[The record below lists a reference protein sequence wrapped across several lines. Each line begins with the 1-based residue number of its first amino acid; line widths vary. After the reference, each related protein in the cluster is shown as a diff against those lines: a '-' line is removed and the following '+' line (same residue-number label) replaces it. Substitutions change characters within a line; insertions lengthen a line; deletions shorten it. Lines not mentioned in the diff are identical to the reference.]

1 MVHVRSRFWAE
12 SVLGVLTS
20 ALLIITTAW
29 PDWIERVFGVD
40 PDGGNGAVEWA
51 VVVVLA
57 TSTLAL
63 SLMAR
68 SEWRRART
76 HGSTA

>member
-1 MVHVRSRFWAE
+1 MAHIRSRFWVEA
-12 SVLGVLTS
+12 VFGVLTS

-40 PDGGNGAVEWA
+40 PDGGNGALEWA
-51 VVVVLA
+51 LVVGLA
-57 TSTLAL
+57 ACTVAL

-76 HGSTA
+76 HGSAA